1 MRRSDASI
9 STVSTSQGTHPLE
22 SLCGRVVILD
32 TPGPLI
38 YIGTLKSVHVDVLVL
53 EEADVHDTN
62 DSRSTKDYY
71 ISQTR
76 DLGVRANRSMVMVH
90 RGYVISVSLLEDVL
104 T

>member
-1 MRRSDASI
+1 MSHSI
-9 STVSTSQGTHPLE
+9 KHVPTAPGTHPLE
-22 SLCGRVVILD
+22 NLCGRVVILD

-38 YIGTLKSVHVDVLVL
+38 YIGTLKSVHQDILVL

-76 DLGVRANRSMVMVH
+76 DLGVRANRAMVMVH
-90 RGYVISVSLLEDVL
+90 RGYVISVSLLEDVM